1 MEKDLITII
10 VPVFN
15 VLKYLPKCLNSILC
29 QTYTN
34 IEVIVV
40 DDGSTDGSEVICDD
54 FAIKDSR
61 IKVIHQSNQ
70 GLSEARNVGLTKANG
85 EYIGFVDSDDWI
97 SHQMYERMYGELI
110 KNRADI
116 AACGKYTAT
125 DKGVYLK
132 KQGYS
137 DTTKVLTR
145 KEALIS
151 LATFKEISNSACDK
165 LYRKSTLL
173 VNPFPQGRYYEDLY
187 SMSDILNR
195 CNKIVY
201 IDTPYYYYYLRENSI
216 THTFSAKH
224 LMHHFEAAIYQ
235 NKKIEIN
242 YPELKPLAQ
251 KSQIVYNT
259 VLYLSLIHQRKRN
272 KDVELLADA
281 IVEDMKKYPYSLM
294 KSVAVKYLPG
304 AFLLKY
310 FSVGFSLYAFA
321 FEALKF
327 MVIKEG
333 INRISFKKVSSL
345 LN

>member
-54 FAIKDSR
+54 FATKDSR
-61 IKVIHQSNQ
+61 VKVIHQSNQ
-70 GLSEARNVGLTKANG
+70 GLSEARNVGLTRANG

-97 SHQMYERMYGELI
+97 SHRMYERMYDELI
-110 KNRADI
+110 KNKADI
-116 AACGKYTAT
+116 TACGKYTAT

-151 LATFKEISNSACDK
+151 LTTFKEISNSACDK

-224 LMHHFEAAIYQ
+224 LMHHFEAAIYR

-259 VLYLSLIHQRKRN
+259 VLYISLAYRRKIN
-272 KDVELLADA
+272 KDVEQLADA
-281 IVEDMKKYPYSLM
+281 IVEDMKQYPYSLM
-294 KSVAVKYLPG
+294 KCVAVKYLPG
-304 AFLLKY
+304 ALLLRY
-310 FSVGFSLYAFA
+310 CSAGFFLYAVA
-321 FEALKF
+321 FEALKL
-327 MVIKEG
+327 VLIRGG

-345 LN
+345 SK

>member
-40 DDGSTDGSEVICDD
+40 DDGSNDGSEVICDN
-54 FAIKDSR
+54 FATKDSR
-61 IKVIHQSNQ
+61 VKVIHQSNQ

-97 SHQMYERMYGELI
+97 SHQMYERLYGELI
-110 KNRADI
+110 RNKADI
-116 AACGKYTAT
+116 AACGRYTAT
-125 DKGVYLK
+125 DQGVYSK

-137 DTTKVLTR
+137 DTTKLLTR

-173 VNPFPQGRYYEDLY
+173 VTPFPQGRYYEDLY
-187 SMSDILNR
+187 SMSDIISR

-201 IDTPYYYYYLRENSI
+201 IDTPYYYYYQRKNSI
-216 THTFSAKH
+216 THTFSAQH
-224 LMHHFEAAIYQ
+224 LMNHFEAAIYRNQ
-235 NKKIEIN
+235 KIEMS
-242 YPELKPLAQ
+242 YPELKQLAQ
-251 KSQIVYNT
+251 KSQIIYNT
-259 VLYLSLIHQRKRN
+259 VLYTSLIHRRKRN
-272 KDVELLADA
+272 KDVEQLAEA
-281 IVEDMKKYPYSLM
+281 IVEDMKKYPYSLLTC
-294 KSVAVKYLPG
+294 VAVKYLPG
-304 AFLLKY
+304 AFLLRY
-310 FSVGFSLYAFA
+310 FSAGFPLYAFA
-321 FEALKF
+321 FEAIKF
-327 MVIKEG
+327 MIIREG
-333 INRISFKKVSSL
+333 INRISFKKVNSL
-345 LN
+345 LK